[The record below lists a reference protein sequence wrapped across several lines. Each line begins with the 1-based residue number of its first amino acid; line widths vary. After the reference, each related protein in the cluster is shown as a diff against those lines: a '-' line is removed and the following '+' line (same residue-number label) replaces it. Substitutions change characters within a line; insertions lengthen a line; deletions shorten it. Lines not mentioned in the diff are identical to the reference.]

1 VLICSFPKPDENNP
15 SLLQH
20 NEIVLLFHELGHCI
34 HDLACTTTYARLHGP
49 EGTAL
54 DFSEAPSQLLEYWFW
69 TPSVLKTIG
78 RHYSYLTQEYFQT
91 WREKAADGQQ
101 PPESLPDETI
111 NRLLATKHVN
121 AAVPSLRQLAISVF
135 DMEVHSS
142 RSLEELATMDVSTIY
157 NKMRR
162 DLCGLEDLSDLGE
175 GHSWGHGWAIY
186 PHLMDGYD
194 AGFYSYL
201 L

>member
-1 VLICSFPKPDENNP
+1 L
-15 SLLQH
+15 
-20 NEIVLLFHELGHCI
+20 
-34 HDLACTTTYARLHGP
+34 TP
-49 EGTAL
+49 E
-54 DFSEAPSQLLEYWFW
+54 
-69 TPSVLKTIG
+69 
-78 RHYSYLTQEYFQT
+78 YLQT
-91 WREKAADGQQ
+91 WRKNSGGDEQ
-101 PPESLPDETI
+101 PPETLPDETVAG
-111 NRLLATKHVN
+111 LMATKHIN
-121 AAVPSLRQLAISVF
+121 AAVTYLRQLAISFF

-142 RSLEELATMDVSTIY
+142 KSAEELANMDVSATY

-162 DLCGLEDLSDLGE
+162 EMCHLEDLSDLGE

>member
-1 VLICSFPKPDENNP
+1 MLLCSFPKPDEKRP

-49 EGTAL
+49 DGTAL

-78 RHYSYLTQEYFQT
+78 RHYSYLNPEFLQT
-91 WREKAADGQQ
+91 WKDKTGSSGDQ
-101 PPESLPDETI
+101 PPERLPDDTVAK
-111 NRLLATKHVN
+111 LVTTKHVN
-121 AAVPSLRQLAISVF
+121 AAIPTLRQLAISVF
-135 DMEVHSS
+135 DMEMHSNKPPEDLAN
-142 RSLEELATMDVSTIY
+142 LEVSKEY
-157 NKMRR
+157 NKIRR
-162 DLCGLEDLSDLGE
+162 NLCQLEDLSDLGK
-175 GHSWGHGWAIY
+175 GYGSGHGWAIY
-186 PHLMDGYD
+186 PHLMHGYD

-201 L
+201 